1 MFGKIEREQGREAG
15 VGGTVFQWLGDE
27 LCLLLSCDIQEKNKA
42 AKRVWRR
49 W

>member
-15 VGGTVFQWLGDE
+15 WGGTVFQCLGDQ
-27 LCLLLSCDIQEKNKA
+27 LCFLLSWDVHEKKEA
-42 AKRVWRR
+42 AERVWRR

>member
-1 MFGKIEREQGREAG
+1 MNGKIEREQGREAG
-15 VGGTVFQWLGDE
+15 MGGTVFQWLGDE
-27 LCLLLSCDIQEKNKA
+27 LCLLLSWDVQENKA